1 MENDQILTKLH
12 KMLSCMAFA
21 HGINA
26 LMFLKFTHFEEQLC
40 RVVYVKIH
48 LFHLKLTKSCLMLG
62 EF

>member
-1 MENDQILTKLH
+1 
-12 KMLSCMAFA
+12 MLSCMTFP